1 MHRPRH
7 SLNRTGAALV
17 AAVLLFA
24 ASPAPAEVAPSLDA
38 GLTQLAAD
46 IVTKSK
52 AKDRNKIA
60 VLPFPNTDGSC
71 SVLSNFLV
79 DKLINS
85 LFQVPDSG
93 QTIVERSQ
101 LEALLDELEMG
112 DKGLLDASTTQK
124 LGSIHGV
131 QALVLGSITP
141 STNQIEVTAR
151 LVATDT
157 GAVFAS
163 ASTTFPRTS
172 DISEWLRQPVTSGP
186 NCGTKGKRSA
196 ASAGG
201 TAGTLA
207 KPANAFS
214 TGEVQA
220 FKSDGIR
227 LEFQSV
233 RSEGQTATIVM
244 AVVNTTV
251 DQIPFALKDPAPLLK
266 DADGN
271 QLAFYEAKGAILC
284 QDRSGYPC
292 PSEQRRNYFPL
303 IPNKPRIV
311 TMRFRGDRPLSG
323 NEFWLEASIQLLV
336 PNSSPVNIEISI
348 PDLTV
353 TP

>member
-141 STNQIEVTAR
+141 STSPFKVSFFSPPGGREQLGGGDMRLTFELGAGWGRFFRATCGFAIMTQVCSLCQRKQILTELCCV
-151 LVATDT
+151 
-157 GAVFAS
+157 S
-163 ASTTFPRTS
+163 
-172 DISEWLRQPVTSGP
+172 LREDNPVLFWNGDLQAIHRRG
-186 NCGTKGKRSA
+186 N
-196 ASAGG
+196 
-201 TAGTLA
+201 L
-207 KPANAFS
+207 
-214 TGEVQA
+214 TGEIVFRYGVIRRLFGMRGAQRCHDDRIEIE
-220 FKSDGIR
+220 SDQR
-227 LEFQSV
+227 E
-233 RSEGQTATIVM
+233 T
-244 AVVNTTV
+244 
-251 DQIPFALKDPAPLLK
+251 
-266 DADGN
+266 
-271 QLAFYEAKGAILC
+271 EAKQGGL
-284 QDRSGYPC
+284 RVT
-292 PSEQRRNYFPL
+292 QRFNFGIKMFFQFLKR
-303 IPNKPRIV
+303 
-311 TMRFRGDRPLSG
+311 RFDAPARP
-323 NEFWLEASIQLLV
+323 IQLSHGHCIGRG
-336 PNSSPVNIEISI
+336 NG
-348 PDLTV
+348 
-353 TP
+353 